1 MKRHFPP
8 LNSLRAFESAAR
20 HLSFTD
26 ASEELNVTPAAI
38 SQQVKVLENYFEVK
52 LFQRLTRALILTDSG
67 RMILPILTEGF
78 DKLEE
83 ASTVLREQQA
93 ENIITVSIAPAMGVW
108 LLPRLGRFRQYA
120 PQYDIRIDA
129 SERDVDFTRESLD
142 IALRFGSGDYKN
154 LVSECL
160 FDDKIVVVCSPDLI
174 TEEKPLCSLADIHH
188 HTLLHNSW
196 RLEEKAQIDWRTW
209 LTSMGSAV
217 ETERG
222 PRFNLDA
229 MVVQAAI
236 AGQGLA
242 LINESLVAGE
252 LAAGS
257 LVKPFA
263 ELEAGNRI
271 NSVSCYYLVYPEGQ
285 QDNPKVTIFRDWLF
299 SELEEVSG

>member
-1 MKRHFPP
+1 MKRHLPP

-26 ASEELNVTPAAI
+26 ASEELSVTPAAI

-52 LFQRLTRALILTDSG
+52 LFQRLTRALVLTDSG

-78 DKLEE
+78 GKLEE
-83 ASTVLREQQA
+83 ASTALREQQA

-129 SERDVDFTRESLD
+129 SERDVDFVRESLD
-142 IALRFGSGDYKN
+142 MALRFGSGDYKN

-160 FDDKIVVVCSPDLI
+160 FNDKIVVVCSPDLI
-174 TEEKPLCSLADIHH
+174 TEEKPLRSLADIPH

-196 RLEEKAQIDWRTW
+196 RLDEKAQIDWRTW
-209 LTSMGSAV
+209 LTSMGGTL
-217 ETERG
+217 EDERG

-252 LAAGS
+252 LATGR
-257 LVKPFA
+257 LVKPFS
-263 ELEAGNRI
+263 ELEQGGR
-271 NSVSCYYLVYPEGQ
+271 VSSALCYYLVYPEER
-285 QDNPKVTIFRDWLF
+285 QDNPKVVIFRDWLF
-299 SELEEVSG
+299 TELDEI